1 LFAYLASIAPAR
13 HLAWDCGTG
22 NGQAAVGL
30 AQHFERVVATDAS
43 AEQIELAMLH
53 PRVEYRIARSED
65 VALEPG
71 SVDLVTAAVAVHWF
85 DLPEFYATVRRV
97 AATGGV
103 LAVWTYHL
111 PVIDPAIDP
120 LLYRYYHEI
129 VGPYWPERL
138 HYLEEKYVTL
148 PFPFDEIAAPAFAVR
163 QAWRLDRLAG
173 FLGSWSATRRYHEE
187 RGEHPLE
194 RVWPELTG
202 AWGDVDREWL
212 ITWPLHMRV
221 GRVA

>member
-1 LFAYLASIAPAR
+1 MP
-13 HLAWDCGTG
+13 
-22 NGQAAVGL
+22 
-30 AQHFERVVATDAS
+30 
-43 AEQIELAMLH
+43 H

-138 HYLEEKYVTL
+138 HYLEERYVTL
-148 PFPFDEIAAPAFAVR
+148 PFPFEEIAAPAFAVR
-163 QAWRLDRLAG
+163 QTWRLDRLAG
-173 FLGSWSATRRYHEE
+173 FLGSWSSTRRYQDE

-194 RVWPELTG
+194 QVWPELTR
-202 AWGDVDREWL
+202 AWGDIDHERL
-212 ITWPLHMRV
+212 ITWPLNMRV